1 MKKVKSLNGYSIFEA
16 SPRDVD
22 KYGYKAGGFYVF
34 FSSDIRDFGIAN
46 SSPEYDGLDTLEAA
60 EACCLG
66 NYAKAREIVEGRTTA
81 AGFEEI
87 AEVERQLNNGEIDD
101 DGEPVEISDEPE
113 LKQSIGRK
121 IRELR
126 KARHMT
132 QSELAA
138 RPELPISQASLAAYE
153 TGAREPG
160 MEMIA
165 AFARFFHVSIDY
177 LFGMTP
183 DQEQVGDSAIRLSEN
198 ARAFLRCSDVAL
210 LETVSSVLSASAA
223 TEFFEDLR
231 AYIMACSPEPEDLAE
246 LLPMADH
253 LNRSASAD
261 CVALEMLT
269 SYKRKLL
276 DRALDELCEELAA
289 AAALSTSTKPAKGG
303 ERHGNSSKTGR

>member
-16 SPRDVD
+16 GPRDVD
-22 KYGYKAGGFYVF
+22 KYGYEAGSFYVF

-81 AGFEEI
+81 ASFEEI
-87 AEVERQLNNGEIDD
+87 AEVERQLDNGEIDD

-160 MEMIA
+160 METIA
-165 AFARFFHVSIDY
+165 AFARFFHVSVDY

-183 DQEQVGDSAIRLSEN
+183 DQEQVGDSALRLSEN
-198 ARAFLRCSDVAL
+198 ARAFLRCSDGAL
-210 LETVSSVLSASAA
+210 LETISSVLSASAA

-231 AYIMACSPEPEDLAE
+231 AYVMACSPGPEDLAE

-253 LNRSASAD
+253 INRSASAD
-261 CVALEMLT
+261 RVALEMLT

-276 DRALDELCEELAA
+276 DRALDELCEELTAA
-289 AAALSTSTKPAKGG
+289 ADISTSTKPTKGG
-303 ERHGNSSKTGR
+303 ERHGNSSKTRR